1 MLLSRCRQIFMALVV
16 LGLSSFSFASSV
28 DSVTCDEYQHFMAW
42 KDGIQDPRLAE
53 DSEEV
58 RYKKIAKTIGLSDE
72 QLKTVVGKVKPLHG
86 QLKGAWEAKIKKSLA
101 QTPIQAQVK
110 SVEMNVQTGS
120 PIAYVEY
127 ACGETAKMER
137 DATWVAEGIRASGGF
152 VKTLALWCTDPKGIK
167 QFSAIIDRSGF
178 EKIQKASI
186 ERFATRRYI
195 RLFTDIKRGPHT

>member
-1 MLLSRCRQIFMALVV
+1 MGS
-16 LGLSSFSFASSV
+16 
-28 DSVTCDEYQHFMAW
+28 
-42 KDGIQDPRLAE
+42 
-53 DSEEV
+53 
-58 RYKKIAKTIGLSDE
+58 
-72 QLKTVVGKVKPLHG
+72 
-86 QLKGAWEAKIKKSLA
+86 KIKQSLA

-127 ACGETAKMER
+127 ACGDTAKMER
-137 DATWVAEGIRASGGF
+137 DATWVARVF
-152 VKTLALWCTDPKGIK
+152 VHPVVREDACALVYRSKGIK

-195 RLFTDIKRGPHT
+195 RLFTDISAVLIHNRSRCLSLMKASGQ